1 MLYLDCGK
9 ESRGVVRECVCVSA
23 ASASASAREQVAYI
37 MDALRYREGTL
48 GAVWVTLGLANLG
61 MLAAVL
67 LPAFTGSRPLLL
79 ALLSSLCTGAT
90 LFLTGAR
97 PASAPSAH
105 RAR

>member
-1 MLYLDCGK
+1 
-9 ESRGVVRECVCVSA
+9 
-23 ASASASAREQVAYI
+23 
-37 MDALRYREGTL
+37 MDAMRYREGTL